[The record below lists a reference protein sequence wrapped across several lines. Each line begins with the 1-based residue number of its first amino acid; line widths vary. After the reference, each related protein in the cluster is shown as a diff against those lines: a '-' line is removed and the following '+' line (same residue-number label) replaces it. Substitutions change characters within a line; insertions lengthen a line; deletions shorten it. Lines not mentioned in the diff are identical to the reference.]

1 MFYSRQQSL
10 YLNLSALYTSAT
22 VLSSNNSWFFLF
34 QAERYVDRKLDQA
47 ESSMKKNQ
55 QKAKKWY
62 SSLIG
67 DETGPKINNLHVFL
81 FAFTGG
87 VAIGLVSAK

>member
-1 MFYSRQQSL
+1 MFVFYSRINHLLRASFF
-10 YLNLSALYTSAT
+10 YTFYGRAIIRGFS
-22 VLSSNNSWFFLF
+22 F
-34 QAERYVDRKLDQA
+34 QAERFVDRKLDQA
-47 ESSMKKNQ
+47 ESAMKKNQ

-67 DETGPKINNLHVFL
+67 DEHGPKINNLHVFL

-87 VAIGLVSAK
+87 VAIGLVTGK